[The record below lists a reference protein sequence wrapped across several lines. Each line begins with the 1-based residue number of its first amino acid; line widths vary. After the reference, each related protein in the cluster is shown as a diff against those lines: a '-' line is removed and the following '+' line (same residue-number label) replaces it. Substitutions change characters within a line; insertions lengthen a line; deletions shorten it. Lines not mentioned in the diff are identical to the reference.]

1 MVALTHVANLRFQP
15 ILQEEE
21 VNGNLNLNQQQ
32 HHHTLPAKKKLQQVR
47 NCSHIVTAKVKEAQA
62 G

>member
-1 MVALTHVANLRFQP
+1 MVALTHVANLIFQP

-47 NCSHIVTAKVKEAQA
+47 NCSHIVTAKV
-62 G
+62 